1 MKVKIKKNIRS
12 VNNTE
17 VHTLID
23 FLASKNYYGELT
35 LYFQKGCIEH
45 VKQTARISK
54 KELLSSIKKRKSDKI
69 IRKSDKIMTNIA
81 KHNNIQLDLPF
92 FTLLDKKT

>member
-17 VHTLID
+17 MHTLID

-54 KELLSSIKKRKSDKI
+54 KELLSSIKKM
-69 IRKSDKIMTNIA
+69 KSDKIMTNIA